1 MSLVTAVRTA
11 VTERLGSAVRRTLI
25 ARTGGLDLTK
35 LDKIPRSLAWPLDRV
50 GVDPTPQVAQWR
62 EEDPVRRLTSLMGLE
77 LWLVTGYDEAR
88 QVLGNPAHSTDIRP
102 YVGKSG
108 STEIGGLGF
117 TDPPEHTR
125 QRKLLTPQFTARRLA
140 RIAPLLGQIIEDQL
154 VETESTAV
162 DGVVDLAQTFAFPVP
177 FRVICDLLGLPT
189 SKVIA
194 LTGAT
199 MPASV
204 PPGGAGELS
213 TMCSYGGPGTAA
225 DATATTDPDAP
236 DLGTDDAE
244 KDAEEKTRRQAT
256 ATGTPSTSATSE
268 TSSAAAHPEKTP
280 DTVTASVVAP
290 GGDARTAL
298 AAQTTQLGALYACS
312 GLRGPSA
319 GPQAA
324 TPPVPGSPIEV
335 KPDPAQVYFDCV
347 ATPTGG
353 GTEVHTMLLAGKRL
367 WHLAFVRPGTP
378 RTTQSQLDALAG
390 LHKLALQ
397 VPAS

>member
-1 MSLVTAVRTA
+1 MDASLWRARGARRIPVMPSEPTRALRLAAGAAALLALAGCGGHPADQNAQASPTRITPTPDTAALPAMTTA
-11 VTERLGSAVRRTLI
+11 RAAT
-25 ARTGGLDLTK
+25 DLT
-35 LDKIPRSLAWPLDRV
+35 LDA
-50 GVDPTPQVAQWR
+50 
-62 EEDPVRRLTSLMGLE
+62 
-77 LWLVTGYDEAR
+77 
-88 QVLGNPAHSTDIRP
+88 
-102 YVGKSG
+102 
-108 STEIGGLGF
+108 
-117 TDPPEHTR
+117 
-125 QRKLLTPQFTARRLA
+125 
-140 RIAPLLGQIIEDQL
+140 
-154 VETESTAV
+154 
-162 DGVVDLAQTFAFPVP
+162 
-177 FRVICDLLGLPT
+177 CDLLGLPT
-189 SKVIA
+189 SRVIA

-244 KDAEEKTRRQAT
+244 KDAEEKARRQAT
-256 ATGTPSTSATSE
+256 VTGTPSTSATSE